1 MVKQF
6 IKKNQYIIWAFL
18 IPLLVMQFVFMI
30 MQITPFGGYSLL
42 ISDANVVYIDQLTGF
57 RRMLLEGKGYFYTW
71 SQIQGSTP
79 FGFVQI
85 SPFNL
90 LTLLFPED
98 SILGVF
104 TWIVILKI
112 SLAGA
117 SCAYYLRKVFKRNDI
132 SISLFSWCYALMA
145 YNVANHY
152 HIIWLDHLILVPLI
166 LWGVERILKNNKDY
180 LFFTG
185 MLTVTFIIGYYL
197 GYMTGIFA
205 FLYFVYR
212 YCTEQKQ
219 YELKDFLF
227 KMVAFIKAPILAFGC
242 SAIYLLPIL
251 LMMKGRD
258 GLFQGQ
264 NMALVLRY
272 EFTALFSKLF
282 IGSFDTFL
290 PNGVPFLYCGIIIL
304 IFIGF
309 YFASYAI
316 SYKEKILSFSLL
328 VFMFLSL
335 TINPLYVAWHGF
347 KPPAY
352 FEGRFSYLVSFV
364 MIFLAYQAYYH
375 IQSISVKQMHLVFG
389 ILASMVI
396 LFNRSSYGYIK
407 DNSLLY
413 TLAFIALYYIVMMF
427 RNKGH
432 YDKKQ
437 IALLLALVVGLE
449 LTANTMLTIKRI
461 DEVAEYPFA
470 SDYYDAYHQIDT
482 VTSEILKEDKNM
494 YRIEFVDKRGMN
506 DGFGVGF
513 PSISHFDSVYN
524 YSVKEAVEKLGVA
537 AGHNWIQYK
546 GTTPLVDTLFNIK
559 YIVCE
564 EESYFGYKYMRSED
578 YSRIFE
584 NPYAISLGFM
594 IQDDLNHL
602 EEEKNPVKLQEQ
614 LINKMLGKT
623 NDTYYLPI
631 NGGMPI
637 EENVGMVEEE
647 KTNKKDNEQKETY
660 TVKHYYQKD
669 SKQEAKLIYQIQM
682 LSDGPSY
689 LYIDSDQYYY
699 TDIRVNEKS
708 LELSLSD
715 MGDVH
720 YLGEYKT
727 GETVKV
733 ELLLGQEYL
742 DINNLSFYQL
752 NQEAFQ
758 AAVNELKKNALV
770 VTEHTDTQVEGT
782 IQADKEK
789 SILYLSIP
797 YDEGWQ
803 LYVDGQRYTTKPV
816 YGGFLGAELEPGK
829 HQIRLK
835 YVPKGFKVGCIVST
849 MTLMSIIWIIIRNK
863 RVCKRKNSNQ
873 ALKF

>member
-1 MVKQF
+1 MKIKQA
-6 IKKNQYIIWAFL
+6 IKRNQYIILAFL
-18 IPLLVMQFVFMI
+18 IPLLVMQFAFTI

-42 ISDANVVYIDQLTGF
+42 ISDANVVYIDQLTGLRKIF
-57 RRMLLEGKGYFYTW
+57 LEGKSFFYTW

-79 FGFVQI
+79 FAFVPI
-85 SPFNL
+85 SPFDL
-90 LTLLFPED
+90 LILLFPEA
-98 SILGVF
+98 SILGVV
-104 TWIVILKI
+104 TWMVMLKI
-112 SLAGA
+112 ATAGA
-117 SCAYYLRKVFKRNDI
+117 SCAYYLRKLFKRNDI
-132 SISLFSWCYALMA
+132 SISIFSWCYALMA
-145 YNVANHY
+145 YSIAHHY
-152 HIIWLDHLILVPLI
+152 HIVWLEQLVLLPLI
-166 LWGVERILKNNKDY
+166 LWGVERILEDKRNY
-180 LFFTG
+180 WFLTS
-185 MLTVTFIIGYYL
+185 MLTFSFIISFYFS
-197 GYMTGIFA
+197 YMTGLFA
-205 FLYFVYR
+205 FIYFIYR
-212 YCTEQKQ
+212 YLVKEK
-219 YELKDFLF
+219 YWKAKDFFSKLI
-227 KMVAFIKAPILAFGC
+227 AFIKTPILAFGC
-242 SAIYLLPIL
+242 AAIYLLPIL

-258 GLFQGQ
+258 GLFQGE

-328 VFMFLSL
+328 VFMLLSL
-335 TINPLYVAWHGF
+335 TINPLYVSWHGF
-347 KPPAY
+347 KPPVY

-364 MIFLAYQAYYH
+364 MIFLAYQAYHH
-375 IQSISVKQMHLVFG
+375 IQSISIKQMHIVFG

-407 DNSLLY
+407 DNSMLY
-413 TLAFIALYYIVMMF
+413 TLAFIVLYYIVMMF
-427 RNKGH
+427 RNRGH

-482 VTSEILKEDKNM
+482 VTSDILKEDKNM

-546 GTTPLVDTLFNIK
+546 GTTPVVDTLFNIK

-594 IQDDLNHL
+594 IQDDLNYL

-623 NDTYYLPI
+623 NDKYYLPI
-631 NGGMPI
+631 NSGMPI

-647 KTNKKDNEQKETY
+647 KTKKKDNEQKETY

-669 SKQEAKLIYQIQM
+669 SKQKATLIYQIQM
-682 LSDGPSY
+682 VADGPCY
-689 LYIDSDQYYY
+689 LYVDSDQYYY

-720 YLGEYKT
+720 YLGEYKA

-733 ELLLGQEYL
+733 ELQFVQEYL
-742 DINNLSFYQL
+742 DISKVFFYQL
-752 NQEAFQ
+752 DQEAFQ
-758 AAVNELKKNALV
+758 VAVEELKKNALA
-770 VTEHTDTQVEGT
+770 VTKYTDTQVEGT
-782 IQADKEK
+782 IKADKEK

-816 YGGFLGAELEPGK
+816 YGGFLGVELEPGK

-835 YVPKGFKVGCIVST
+835 YVPEGYKVGCIISA

-863 RVCKRKNSNQ
+863 RVSRRKNSN
-873 ALKF
+873 